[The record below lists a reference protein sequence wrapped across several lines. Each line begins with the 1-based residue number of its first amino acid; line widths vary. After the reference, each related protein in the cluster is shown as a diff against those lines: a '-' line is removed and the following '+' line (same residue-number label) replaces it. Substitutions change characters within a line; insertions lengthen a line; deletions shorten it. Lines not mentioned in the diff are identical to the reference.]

1 MPDSDAISPLA
12 SLGANPCKPIQDL
25 RILGTPSFM
34 TDNFQIGDRIQ
45 NRWEIHKILK
55 GGMAIVYFVY
65 DHEGHEA
72 FAAKTITDEIM
83 KANPNA
89 SARFAQEA
97 IAWVMETG
105 GE

>member
-1 MPDSDAISPLA
+1 
-12 SLGANPCKPIQDL
+12 
-25 RILGTPSFM
+25 M